1 VTIEKVSRIK
11 NVVTSHVYF
20 FGGKKQNGGIRFQ
33 RGSTGITCECNLVPI
48 MCVYGYFFYLST
60 KLRSYFL

>member
-20 FGGKKQNGGIRFQ
+20 FGGKKQNGGIWFR
-33 RGSTGITCECNLVPI
+33 RGSTGITRECNLVPI
-48 MCVYGYFFYLST
+48 MFGYGYFFYLST
-60 KLRSYFL
+60 NLRSYFL